1 MAHRAVDLSAKR
13 VTSCTLNVTSD
24 IESFLL
30 FARKTDIRRISMD
43 TSSRADVVIALDG
56 VRHALDVD
64 WHSGTDYVYWSDV
77 SLNTVNRARWDGTGQ
92 EVCTCL
98 VLGSWIMEIDVLS
111 YHVM

>member
-1 MAHRAVDLSAKR
+1 MYRVLDIYTKR
-13 VTSCTLNVTSD
+13 VASCTLTVTSD

-98 VLGSWIMEIDVLS
+98 VFGSWIMEIDVLS